1 MKSDQK
7 FRRHYKTL
15 AYLISNFKGVV
26 HQIVSP
32 ISNSESTNFYRI
44 FIMISFSTGNQGT
57 KNPFWTN
64 NIFFSTAQAEKNS
77 GKKLVKKKLVKTSD
91 EFVKSRVRSE
101 QEENAFLAYKSLPE
115 LDQRLYQLHSNLKS
129 IIVFEAP
136 TLHFPE
142 NNQILGMYEV

>member
-1 MKSDQK
+1 ML
-7 FRRHYKTL
+7 KTEKKCL
-15 AYLISNFKGVV
+15 FL
-26 HQIVSP
+26 P
-32 ISNSESTNFYRI
+32 IFV
-44 FIMISFSTGNQGT
+44 
-57 KNPFWTN
+57 
-64 NIFFSTAQAEKNS
+64 FFFNS
-77 GKKLVKKKLVKTSD
+77 GKICRFLFGN
-91 EFVKSRVRSE
+91 FVKSFRELDNSRVRSE